1 MGMTLLL
8 YARNDDRYFSE
19 GDYNSSSIKVRV
31 LLVVIVNLNGVWH
44 FFVTFASI
52 FDSKLYS
59 LIRSFHKATYPD
71 WIQEHL
77 P

>member
-1 MGMTLLL
+1 MQEMMIDTSLKVTTIHQVLKSGYCLLL
-8 YARNDDRYFSE
+8 LS
-19 GDYNSSSIKVRV
+19 V
-31 LLVVIVNLNGVWH
+31 LMACGI